1 MKKKLGIL
9 QRRIIMEKVIDYVIA
24 LSLFS
29 VLGVIALAS
38 LIVLA
43 PIKSAAVILAEVSFI
58 LWCFR
63 KAAK

>member
-1 MKKKLGIL
+1 
-9 QRRIIMEKVIDYVIA
+9 MEKVIDYVIA

-43 PIKSAAVILAEVSFI
+43 PIKSAAVILAEVSFV